1 VQVLHAFFKYQI
13 THIPKSDT
21 YELVCHPFPCLDK
34 IMAVKPGV
42 EGKRGANEEW
52 SEIWVVVTVISVHC
66 SVLHLLQK
74 CK

>member
-1 VQVLHAFFKYQI
+1 MQVLHAFFKYQI

-52 SEIWVVVTVISVHC
+52 SEIWV
-66 SVLHLLQK
+66 
-74 CK
+74 